1 MIFFALEGKYPAVLR
16 EDGKA
21 FFWSNTREAWSE
33 MSAREL
39 LSDTRT
45 DELTASEFE
54 TDLVVASYRRPL
66 QPSRP
71 VTRWDRPRR

>member
-1 MIFFALEGKYPAVLR
+1 MRFFSLEGKYPAVLR

-21 FFWSNTREAWSE
+21 FSWSNTREAWSE

-54 TDLVVASYRRPL
+54 SDLVVAGIE
-66 QPSRP
+66 PSTLSAISENSEPIR
-71 VTRWDRPRR
+71 D

>member
-1 MIFFALEGKYPAVLR
+1 MSFFSLEGKYPAVLR

-21 FFWSNTREAWSE
+21 FIWNSSKGAWGN

-54 TDLVVASYRRPL
+54 TRLAVAGIE
-66 QPSRP
+66 PS
-71 VTRWDRPRR
+71 TLSKLDDSASNE